1 MYKFISNWGF
11 IILIIGIGLLINIFP
26 IIISILSNNWWFM
39 LLYIV
44 VPIIDIIFLIFIQS
58 IIKIFEL

>member
-11 IILIIGIGLLINIFP
+11 IILVIGIGLLINIFP